1 GARASLEEEYFSLQ
15 RLYDVRQDIV
25 CDYLNYKRRQ
35 KAMSKTDLVKC
46 FPAQYKHTVGHW
58 LRKDFGG
65 SIPTP
70 SDWTKLAEILDID
83 DYFTNYVCKTALRLQ
98 CVKDGDEKLPD
109 DFLEKDFLSRIALLT
124 DIGSVCE

>member
-46 FPAQYKHTVGHW
+46 FPKEYKHTVGHW

-83 DYFTNYVCKTALRLQ
+83 DDFTNYVCKTALRLQ
-98 CVKDGDEKLPD
+98 TVRNGIERMPEDFLDIG
-109 DFLEKDFLSRIALLT
+109 FLEKIKGIF
-124 DIGSVCE
+124 